1 VSAVYKDLPPEAQAN
16 LKEALAAL
24 HKAWNRWAYGW
35 WPVGKWGLMTHKHAQ
50 TQQDHFSNQPGNWNN
65 QNCWWIRFAFFFPS
79 SSLRTGIVIQKQ
91 FVCSTARKYQ
101 PENVNG
107 ARTRRLKNPQDPAF
121 AINFLWNL
129 QFCVPSAFV

>member
-1 VSAVYKDLPPEAQAN
+1 
-16 LKEALAAL
+16 
-24 HKAWNRWAYGW
+24 
-35 WPVGKWGLMTHKHAQ
+35 MTHEPNRILFQ
-50 TQQDHFSNQPGNWNN
+50 TNPG
-65 QNCWWIRFAFFFPS
+65 IETVKTVGEFVLRFFPS

-121 AINFLWNL
+121 AINF
-129 QFCVPSAFV
+129 S